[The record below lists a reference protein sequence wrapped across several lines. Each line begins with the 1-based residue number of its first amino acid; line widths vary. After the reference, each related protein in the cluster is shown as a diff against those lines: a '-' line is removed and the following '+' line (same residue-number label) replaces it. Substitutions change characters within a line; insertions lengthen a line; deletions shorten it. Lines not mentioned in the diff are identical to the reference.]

1 MISAEDVRKSM
12 RISHERLDMEIQ
24 KIIVTCLS
32 DLKRVGVDIRK
43 DDVLLDKA
51 CELYCKAQFDYQG
64 RAGEYQKNYEMLR
77 DGMSLSGGYRD
88 VRPAD

>member
-1 MISAEDVRKSM
+1 MICAEDVRKSM
-12 RISHERLDMEIQ
+12 RISHEKLDAEIQ
-24 KIIVTCLS
+24 RNIVTCLS
-32 DLKRVGVDIRK
+32 DLKRVGIDIGK

-64 RAGEYQKNYEMLR
+64 RAEEYQKNYERIR

-88 VRPAD
+88 V